1 MWHAAQVLHKQ
12 GTLDAAISLV
22 DKRMVSKLT
31 SESGRSLFLVEG
43 SLPVPYGA
51 RPAAKALPTASCG

>member
-1 MWHAAQVLHKQ
+1 
-12 GTLDAAISLV
+12 LDAAISLV